1 MSSSSSSA
9 AKPSSSS
16 ASKPSSS
23 SSSSK
28 PSSSS
33 SSSSSSSKEA
43 AKPPS
48 PQPVPTISANAWMSF
63 FLFCCLVLI
72 ILQGPLGLT
81 GGSIVPTLPSF
92 GAGAGWLG
100 GMPGC
105 VGVVAGMVP
114 WCNLPQAAAQPP
126 PQPQIQVQ
134 QVVQQNPYDQRP
146 VHIYGGGGGMGDH
159 QLGGQGHFAT
169 PGGGGGWSWYSNQP
183 GAGGGAVVN
192 GVPVTRQQYQ
202 GQYPQQRSVQYQR
215 PGLQIQISNG
225 RGQQGMG
232 TGNVNL
238 QAQSQRVGYY
248 PPTPPSP
255 PPVQAFPAPPP
266 APPLV
271 PPATIAGL
279 ANLENAFYPLLVA
292 AIALL
297 VVFEYAG

>member
-1 MSSSSSSA
+1 MSSSSSA

-16 ASKPSSS
+16 SSKPSSSS

-81 GGSIVPTLPSF
+81 GGSIVPTLPTF
-92 GAGAGWLG
+92 GGGWGWSGGMWNAGAGGTGASWLG

-114 WCNLPQAAAQPP
+114 WCNLPQASAQ

-134 QVVQQNPYDQRP
+134 QVVQQQNPYEQRP
-146 VHIYGGGGGMGDH
+146 MQLYTAGGGGGH
-159 QLGGQGHFAT
+159 QMGGQGHFAM
-169 PGGGGGWSWYSNQP
+169 PGGGGGWSWYSNNP
-183 GAGGGAVVN
+183 GAGGGGAVVN
-192 GVPVTRQQYQ
+192 GVPVVRQQYQ
-202 GQYPQQRSVQYQR
+202 GKRPSLSSLLMRTVPDLQYIVKNKMTAEFDEYIHIGQYPQQRIVQYQR
-215 PGLQIQISNG
+215 PGLQIQVSNG
-225 RGQQGMG
+225 RGQQG
-232 TGNVNL
+232 T
-238 QAQSQRVGYY
+238 
-248 PPTPPSP
+248 
-255 PPVQAFPAPPP
+255 
-266 APPLV
+266 
-271 PPATIAGL
+271 
-279 ANLENAFYPLLVA
+279 
-292 AIALL
+292 
-297 VVFEYAG
+297 